1 MKPPAKLYLIDTNV
15 ILRYLLGDHKI
26 FSPKAKAFMELVSQG
41 TKKAEIPSVVIV
53 ECIYVMERFYKVPR
67 SEIVE
72 TLSKILNFSGVVNS
86 DKSEILEAL
95 LKYANTNTDIV
106 DCMLAAQSSPEK
118 VIISFDKDF
127 DKLNAISETI

>member
-1 MKPPAKLYLIDTNV
+1 MMQPAKLYLIDTNG
-15 ILRYLLGDHKI
+15 ILRYLLGDHEI

-41 TKKAEIPSVVIV
+41 TNKAEIPSVVIV
-53 ECIYVMERFYKVPR
+53 ECVYVLERFYKVPR

-72 TLSKILNFSGVVNS
+72 TLTKILNFSGVVNS

-95 LKYANTNTDIV
+95 LKYAGTTIDIV
-106 DCMLAAQSSPEK
+106 DCILAAQSSPEK

-127 DKLNAISETI
+127 DKLGAISETI

>member
-1 MKPPAKLYLIDTNV
+1 MKPPAKVYLIDTNV
-15 ILRYLLGDHKI
+15 ILRYLLGDHKS
-26 FSPKAKAFMELVSQG
+26 FSPKAKAFMELISQG

-53 ECIYVMERFYKVPR
+53 ECVYVMEKFYKIPR
-67 SEIVE
+67 NEIVDAL
-72 TLSKILNFSGVVNS
+72 TKILNFSGIVNP

-95 LKYANTNTDIV
+95 LKYANTHTDIV

-127 DKLNAISETI
+127 VKLKAISETI

>member
-1 MKPPAKLYLIDTNV
+1 MKPPARVYLIDTNV

-26 FSPKAKAFMELVSQG
+26 FSPKAKAFMKLVSQG

-53 ECIYVMERFYKVPR
+53 ECVYVMEKFYKIPKN
-67 SEIVE
+67 EIVD
-72 TLSKILNFSGVVNS
+72 TLSKTLNFIGIINR

-95 LKYANTNTDIV
+95 LQYANSNTDVV
-106 DCMLAAQSSPEK
+106 DCLLAAMSSPQK

>member
-1 MKPPAKLYLIDTNV
+1 MKPPAKVYLIDTNV

-53 ECIYVMERFYKVPR
+53 ECVYVMEKFYKIPKN
-67 SEIVE
+67 EIVD
-72 TLSKILNFSGVVNS
+72 TLSKTLNFSGIINR

-95 LKYANTNTDIV
+95 LQYANSNTDVV
-106 DCMLAAQSSPEK
+106 DCILAAQSSPEK
-118 VIISFDKDF
+118 VIISFNKDF
-127 DKLNAISETI
+127 DKLKAISETI